1 MIKSILAINLFMADT
16 DIPCSGLDCNVP
28 ATTCSQV
35 SCMRQVHCINCW
47 GRKASL
53 RYSEGCSF
61 TSPTS
66 AIFHFVQDLEGVR
79 IVEFFSIQPNLIAV
93 AVFLKVSGV
102 CCWTSFLPE
111 LHLDFKDWWQ
121 PKRKDLFNFVFMCG
135 VSEHSSESGMF
146 PKAFPIYVHF
156 SKLAELENIS
166 QMMRIS
172 PLP

>member
-16 DIPCSGLDCNVP
+16 DIPHSGLNCNIP

-35 SCMRQVHCINCW
+35 SRMRQVHCINCW

-53 RYSEGCSF
+53 RYSKGRSF

-66 AIFHFVQDLEGVR
+66 AIFRFVQDLEGVR
-79 IVEFFSIQPNLIAV
+79 IVEFFSIQTDLIAV

-111 LHLDFKDWWQ
+111 LHLDFKD
-121 PKRKDLFNFVFMCG
+121 
-135 VSEHSSESGMF
+135 
-146 PKAFPIYVHF
+146 
-156 SKLAELENIS
+156 
-166 QMMRIS
+166 
-172 PLP
+172 